1 MKYEQGVSAIQGP
14 MKAKVRER
22 VERGSATEGEL
33 RLMLGVDRCVLD
45 LSQEFEHILG
55 ESLEVLRG
63 REFSALFL
71 HPDRA
76 LQLCDR
82 ALEQGFAQGHFLEAR
97 SRQGGTVRLLCR
109 AARLESGT
117 KLLQITARDVPV
129 QGRDE
134 RFGERGE
141 ELFRLAFEGA
151 NIGMALVDLEG
162 NLFVA
167 NPKLAEI
174 LGFTG
179 AELELMNL
187 SDLTV
192 PDADF
197 APLNWLKGIIESS
210 GECGVFERRFLSKE
224 GMVLFVDVSYGIN
237 RNADGE
243 PLHVVLSIRDVTE
256 NRRLEILLKQ
266 QASLDPLTKT
276 LNRSSMEERA
286 RIELIR
292 ADRYR
297 HKLSLAM
304 VDLDHFKLVNDT
316 YGHVVGDQVL
326 AGFTEISHECLRSS
340 DLLGRWG
347 GEEFI
352 IVLPDTGA
360 ESARR
365 VSERLRGS
373 LEEFVF
379 ASGARVTASI
389 GIACYRKNESFASLL
404 HRADAAMYR
413 AKESG
418 RNKVVVD
425 AADLGADQSRRHRT
439 EPPIQL
445 QWKKSYASGQAGIDR
460 EHRALIEIA
469 NLLLVATS
477 KEGAE
482 GEVSLLI
489 QRLVT
494 DIRAHFGYEEETLKA
509 ARYPRFEAHQ
519 EIHRRLL
526 AKADSMVAR
535 IEQGEAAMGDLLG
548 FVIHD
553 MVARH
558 ILRED
563 REFFPWIKDCDGPG
577 RSIQAD

>member
-1 MKYEQGVSAIQGP
+1 MED
-14 MKAKVRER
+14 KVQ
-22 VERGSATEGEL
+22 ERGCKGSEAKGEL
-33 RLMLGVDRCVLD
+33 RLTIGADQCVLD

-55 ESLEVLRG
+55 ESIEALRG
-63 REFSALFL
+63 QEFATLFL
-71 HPDRA
+71 YPDAA
-76 LQLCDR
+76 LQFCNR
-82 ALEQGFAQGHFLEAR
+82 ALELGFAQGHFLEAH
-97 SRQGGTVRLLCR
+97 SRRGGTVRLLCR

-117 KLLQITARDVPV
+117 KLLQVTARDIPV

-134 RFGERGE
+134 RFGDRGE
-141 ELFRLAFEGA
+141 ELFRLAFQGA
-151 NIGMALVDLEG
+151 NIGMALVDVEG

-174 LGFTG
+174 LGFSV

-192 PDADF
+192 PGADF
-197 APLNWLKGIIESS
+197 APWNWLKGIFES
-210 GECGVFERRFLSKE
+210 GEESGVFERRFLSKE
-224 GMVLFVDVSYGIN
+224 GVVLFVDISYGIN
-237 RNADGE
+237 RNAEGE

-256 NRRLEILLKQ
+256 NRRLEILLKE
-266 QASLDPLTKT
+266 QASLDPLTKA
-276 LNRSSMEERA
+276 LNRSSVEERT
-286 RIELIR
+286 RGELIR

-304 VDLDHFKLVNDT
+304 LDLDHFKLVNDT
-316 YGHVVGDQVL
+316 YGHVVGDRVL

-352 IVLPDTGA
+352 VVLPDTGA

-365 VSERLRGS
+365 VSERLRAS
-373 LEEFVF
+373 LEASVL
-379 ASGARVTASI
+379 ASGVRVTASI

-404 HRADAAMYR
+404 QRADAAMYR
-413 AKESG
+413 AKETG
-418 RNKVVVD
+418 RNKVAVD
-425 AADLGADQSRRHRT
+425 AADLAAEQSGRNRT
-439 EPPIQL
+439 ESLIQL
-445 QWKKSYASGQAGIDR
+445 NWKDSYASGEEGIDR
-460 EHRALIEIA
+460 EHQSLMEVA
-469 NLLLVATS
+469 NRLLAATS
-477 KEGAE
+477 RDESE

-489 QRLVT
+489 HRLIG
-494 DIRAHFGYEEETLKA
+494 DIRTHFGYEEETLKA
-509 ARYPRFEAHQ
+509 AGYPRFEAHR
-519 EIHRRLL
+519 EIHRKLL
-526 AKADSMVAR
+526 AKADSMVAQ

-563 REFFPWIKDCDGPG
+563 REFFPWIKDAGG
-577 RSIQAD
+577 SARFTQAD